1 MKNLIVYFSASNN
14 TKNIA
19 EQIAK
24 QIDCDIVQIEP
35 VKPYDM
41 DYSRYEEIA
50 DATKKE
56 RDDNI
61 RPAIKNEIN
70 IADYDNIFIGYPIW
84 WYTLPMIMFTFFDK
98 YDFTGK
104 TIIPFNTHQGSSDCG
119 TYETIKELEPNATVL
134 EGLPITGTETNRD
147 HSEKISAWL
156 KRIGM

>member
-35 VKPYDM
+35 VVPYNM

-119 TYETIKELEPNATVL
+119 TYETIKILEPNATAL

-147 HSEKISAWL
+147 HSERISAWL